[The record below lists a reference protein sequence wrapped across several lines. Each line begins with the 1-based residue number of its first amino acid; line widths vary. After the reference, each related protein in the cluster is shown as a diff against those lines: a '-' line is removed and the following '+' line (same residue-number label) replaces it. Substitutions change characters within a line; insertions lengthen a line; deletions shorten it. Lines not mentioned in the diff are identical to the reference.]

1 MTFADINAD
10 VKQQEITDLTAV
22 SCDILQK
29 VP

>member
-1 MTFADINAD
+1 MIFADINAD
-10 VKQQEITDLTAV
+10 VKQQEITDLAAV